1 MRGLPMQANI
11 RRQSPVTTFVNRTLI
26 VLFFVVLL
34 STVFISIGSALLPAV
49 ANITSPL
56 FCPADTTLQA
66 RLPER
71 LQLSVPIFLE
81 CVDGEG
87 GVVSRVSGRFFAL
100 LFVGV
105 FTLIGLG
112 TGIRMTGGYPSSIEA
127 FFNPDERPTPDVPV
141 SMFPQTFLGSQLRRD
156 ERLSKLEQDYHKG
169 AISDEE
175 YNRRRREVMGL

>member
-1 MRGLPMQANI
+1 MQTNI
-11 RRQSPVTTFVNRTLI
+11 RRQSPVTTFVNRALI

-34 STVFISIGSALLPAV
+34 STAFISIGSALFPAV

-56 FCPADTTLQA
+56 FCSPNTSLQA

-81 CVDGEG
+81 CVDGQ
-87 GVVSRVSGRFFAL
+87 GVVINRVSGRFFAL

-112 TGIRMTGGYPSSIEA
+112 TGIRMTGGYPRSIEA
-127 FFNPDERPTPDVPV
+127 FFNPDERPTGDVPV
-141 SMFPQTFLGSQLRRD
+141 SMFPQTFLGGQLRGD
-156 ERLSKLEQDYHKG
+156 ERLRKLEQDYHNG
-169 AISDEE
+169 TISDEE

>member
-11 RRQSPVTTFVNRTLI
+11 RRQRPVKTFVNRTLI

-34 STVFISIGSALLPAV
+34 STVFISIGSALFPPV

-56 FCPADTTLQA
+56 FCASDTTLQT

-71 LQLSVPIFLE
+71 LQLSVPIFME
-81 CVDGEG
+81 CVDGQGE
-87 GVVSRVSGRFFAL
+87 VVNRVSGRFFAL

-112 TGIRMTGGYPSSIEA
+112 TGIRMTGGYPRSVEA
-127 FFNPDERPTPDVPV
+127 FFNPDEHPTSDVPV
-141 SMFPQTFLGSQLRRD
+141 SMFPQTFLGGQLRGD
-156 ERLSKLEQDYHKG
+156 ERLRKLEEDYHNG
-169 AISDEE
+169 TISDEE
-175 YNRRRREVMGL
+175 YSRRRREVMGL